1 MDVGAALREARQRAG
16 LSREALSQRTKI
28 QLAKIEALE
37 ENAFERLPDGI
48 YLDGLIRAY
57 ANEVG
62 LDGSDLV
69 MRLRRDDEVGES
81 ADFAD
86 YEYAD
91 FIPPPATMPLPTN
104 ATAEPPLAAPTLLG
118 SPPPTPTS
126 RASRSGVALLLVL
139 LASVG
144 LGAFLYDRM
153 RTAPPEVPVE
163 PAVSHERDSDSAV
176 GTDATAA
183 TREVTPIPDEAVPAD
198 RPSAVEH
205 HADPPDGPSA
215 PNAPSA
221 SAAPN
226 APGAPGAPSASA
238 PDGATVGRPSAPSAP
253 PRDLG
258 GKWTLSTRVDASSL
272 AAYEGLELGYELH
285 LQQAGTRI
293 SGEGVKTAENGRP
306 LGRSAQTPIV
316 ISGALDGT
324 RLTLS
329 FTERGT
335 QRASAGR
342 MILDL
347 HEDGVMRGRFSS
359 DAARSSGHVEAR
371 RR

>member
-1 MDVGAALREARQRAG
+1 MHARGKRRFGWQAFRSRLGMDVGAALREARQRAG

-69 MRLRRDDEVGES
+69 MRLRRDDAVGES

-104 ATAEPPLAAPTLLG
+104 AAAEPPLAAPTLLG

-144 LGAFLYDRM
+144 FGAFLYDRM

-163 PAVSHERDSDSAV
+163 PAVSHEPDSTV
-176 GTDATAA
+176 GADATAA

-215 PNAPSA
+215 PNAPTF
-221 SAAPN
+221 
-226 APGAPGAPSASA
+226 A

-253 PRDLG
+253 TLAGP
-258 GKWTLSTRVDASSL
+258 WTLSTRVDASSL

-293 SGEGVKTAENGRP
+293 SGEGVKTAENGRS
-306 LGRSAQTPIV
+306 LGRSAQTPIL
-316 ISGALDGT
+316 ITGTLDGT

-359 DAARSSGHVEAR
+359 DAARSTGHVEAR